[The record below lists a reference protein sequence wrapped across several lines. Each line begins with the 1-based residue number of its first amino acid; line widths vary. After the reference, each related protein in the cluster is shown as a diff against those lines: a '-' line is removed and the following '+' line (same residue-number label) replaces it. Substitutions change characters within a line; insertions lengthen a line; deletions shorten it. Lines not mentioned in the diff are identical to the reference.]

1 MKSFPN
7 NAKALRATLFLAS
20 SAAAIAIASPAYAD
34 ATAPCNANAGP
45 DGIAGNADD
54 VPESTECGVNA
65 TASGAGAT
73 ADRKSVV

>member
-45 DGIAGNADD
+45 DGIAGTQTMCPKAPNA
-54 VPESTECGVNA
+54 A
-65 TASGAGAT
+65 
-73 ADRKSVV
+73 